1 MSSKKGILYERLPS
15 VDGRRGWY
23 EGREGDEEKDKEGYP
38 KYNKYEGEIENG
50 KPNGNGTCKLINGA
64 TYVGQY
70 VDGLREGLGT
80 FTWSIHAPDGG
91 GVYEGGYKNNRRNGK
106 GKRTYRDGSI
116 LEGYWKDNKLWNR
129 KKHDKE
135 VNISGK
141 CVNGGWIKL

>member
-50 KPNGNGTCKLINGA
+50 KPNGNGTCTLINGA

-70 VDGLREGLGT
+70 VDGLREGLGGLSLGLFMHLMAVGCMKVGIKIT
-80 FTWSIHAPDGG
+80 DET
-91 GVYEGGYKNNRRNGK
+91 VK
-106 GKRTYRDGSI
+106 GKELTEMV
-116 LEGYWKDNKLWNR
+116 LF
-129 KKHDKE
+129 
-135 VNISGK
+135 
-141 CVNGGWIKL
+141 

>member
-50 KPNGNGTCKLINGA
+50 KPNGNGTCTLINGA

-116 LEGYWKDNKLWNR
+116 LEGYWKDNKFWNGT
-129 KKHDKE
+129 KYDKE
-135 VNISGK
+135 GNISGK
-141 CVNGGWIKL
+141 YVNGECKKI

>member
-1 MSSKKGILYERLPS
+1 MSSKKRILYERLPT

-50 KPNGNGTCKLINGA
+50 KPNGNGTCTLINGA

-91 GVYEGGYKNNRRNGK
+91 GCMKVGIKITDEMVK
-106 GKRTYRDGSI
+106 GKELTEMV
-116 LEGYWKDNKLWNR
+116 LF
-129 KKHDKE
+129 
-135 VNISGK
+135 
-141 CVNGGWIKL
+141 